1 MAESS
6 HKRDTNARRLPRPSV
21 LAGSIA
27 ALATLSVVSVGV
39 LSSSPAA
46 SVLMADDPA
55 DTGSGQVATVPEV
68 ELAADRGLAPLSR
81 SAVRGTTLEEVPTA
95 LERITAPKAVA
106 RAVAAADDR
115 RWSTDDLNLW
125 SGPSDAA
132 ANVGLIETAEKVLA
146 TGRTFMGRDEIV
158 VGGESRWVT
167 AGYLDDEKPEP
178 EPEPAPETAPEA
190 EEATTTSGRTVDA
203 GGGCT
208 NGTSVPSGVSPNIVS
223 VHAAVCAAWP
233 EISTYGTFRSDGEHA
248 QGIAVDIM
256 TSGQTGYDI
265 ADYLRANAGSL
276 GINYIIYSQ
285 QIWSVDRA
293 GEGWRGM
300 EDRGST
306 TANHYD
312 HVHVTTY

>member
-21 LAGSIA
+21 LAGSVA

-39 LSSSPAA
+39 LTSSPAA

-55 DTGSGQVATVPEV
+55 DTGSGQVAAAPEV
-68 ELAADRGLAPLSR
+68 ALAADRGLAPLSR
-81 SAVRGTTLEEVPTA
+81 SAVRGTTLQEVPTA
-95 LERITAPKAVA
+95 LERVTAPAAVD
-106 RAVAAADDR
+106 RAVAAADDQQ
-115 RWSTDDLNLW
+115 WSTAELNLW
-125 SGPSDAA
+125 AGPADAA
-132 ANVGLIETAEKVLA
+132 ENVGLLESAEKVLV
-146 TGRTFMGRDEIV
+146 TGRTFLGRDEV
-158 VGGESRWVT
+158 VVDGASRWVT
-167 AGYLDDEKPEP
+167 AGYLAEEKP
-178 EPEPAPETAPEA
+178 EPEPAPEETAEGESSSA
-190 EEATTTSGRTVDA
+190 SGSAVDTSA
-203 GGGCT
+203 GCT
-208 NGTSVPSGVSPNIVS
+208 NGTSVSSGVSPNIVA

-248 QGIAVDIM
+248 QGLAVDIM

-285 QIWSVDRA
+285 QIWSGDRA